1 MLNEIERLVSM
12 FEEAL
17 KNYWCVF
24 VCVGLLRFY
33 CCGQII
39 FELDFHQIL
48 IPGGS
53 NLLVF
58 FPEKYRFYLIFRDH
72 AVCRDRQPPRNIDY
86 RA

>member
-39 FELDFHQIL
+39 VELDFYQIL
-48 IPGGS
+48 IPGVRIC
-53 NLLVF
+53 LF
-58 FPEKYRFYLIFRDH
+58 FFRKISFLF
-72 AVCRDRQPPRNIDY
+72 NFS
-86 RA
+86 